1 MKLICGI
8 RTVGMNPKTRKEDKV
23 HAHVYLFL
31 FSLCFLIDYMFI
43 FLMFFFSSY
52 SFLALAYLLVI
63 GGNPTSL
70 QSILVCINYCGYMYF
85 LKIKAKLYTFNCR
98 NEGIVVTYLSATLL

>member
-43 FLMFFFSSY
+43 FLMFFFF
-52 SFLALAYLLVI
+52 FLFLF
-63 GGNPTSL
+63 GFG
-70 QSILVCINYCGYMYF
+70 ILVGDWWESYFIAVYLGMY
-85 LKIKAKLYTFNCR
+85 
-98 NEGIVVTYLSATLL
+98 

>member
-31 FSLCFLIDYMFI
+31 FSLCLFIDYMFI
-43 FLMFFFSSY
+43 FLMVFSSY
-52 SFLALAYLLVI
+52 FFLALAYLVI
-63 GGNPTSL
+63 GGNPTPL
-70 QSILVCINYCGYMYF
+70 QSILVCINYCCYMYI
-85 LKIKAKLYTFNCR
+85 LKIKAKLYTFNYR